1 MHEKTESGVRLSIR
15 LLHGLYSGC
24 LRIENG
30 HEKKCRFYYF
40 VNFGIWRRTFFAIT
54 TSLRSVIYKKSYE
67 KVR

>member
-1 MHEKTESGVRLSIR
+1 MHEKTEYGVRLSIR

-40 VNFGIWRRTFFAIT
+40 VNFGIWRRTFCDYYVCTFCY
-54 TSLRSVIYKKSYE
+54 LQKSYE